1 MKKINILII
10 ILYTV
15 LISPIYADTKNCNE
29 FKKTTK
35 EYAKCTSGKIKN
47 KLQKFKFTETLLK
60 FKNSKSHKE
69 FSEK

>member
-1 MKKINILII
+1 MKKINILVLIIYI
-10 ILYTV
+10 IL
-15 LISPIYADTKNCNE
+15 LSPIYADSKNCNE

-47 KLQKFKFTETLLK
+47 KFKKFKFSETLLK